1 MENEWMKL
9 GIKDKL
15 AYIFACL
22 ALTFGFGITLAG
34 FLVPPLG
41 EVDDS
46 VLWILGQ
53 TLIYSGSLVG
63 ITVHYQNELGKFKKD
78 IEKLI
83 K

>member
-1 MENEWMKL
+1 MKEWLEL

-15 AYIFACL
+15 SYIFACL
-22 ALTFGFGITLAG
+22 ALVFGLGITLAG

-41 EVDDS
+41 EVHDS

-53 TLIYSGSLVG
+53 TLIYSGSVVG
-63 ITVHYQNELGKFKKD
+63 ISIHYQNELGKFKKD

>member
-1 MENEWMKL
+1 MKEWLEL

-15 AYIFACL
+15 AYIFASL
-22 ALTFGFGITLAG
+22 ALLFGLGITLAG

-41 EVDDS
+41 EVHDS

-53 TLIYSGSLVG
+53 TLVYSGSVVG
-63 ITVHYQNELGKFKKD
+63 ISIHYQNELGKFKKD